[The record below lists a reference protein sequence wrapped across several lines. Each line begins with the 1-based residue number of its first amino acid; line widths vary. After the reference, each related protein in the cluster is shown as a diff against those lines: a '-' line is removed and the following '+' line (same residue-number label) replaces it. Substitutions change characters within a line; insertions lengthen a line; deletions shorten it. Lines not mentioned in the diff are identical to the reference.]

1 MDKWM
6 HVAMELA
13 AAAGAILAM
22 GALLVAALTWV
33 LSHSD

>member
-1 MDKWM
+1 M

-13 AAAGAILAM
+13 AAAGAILVMA
-22 GALLVAALTWV
+22 ALLVAALTWV